1 MGNINVN
8 LDLSVAEELLL
19 RNEADLRPVPLRGI
33 LSSVST
39 FSVLKKGE
47 SHDLQNMKEY
57 TLLNGSSLVTRKQH
71 RS

>member
-1 MGNINVN
+1 MRNININ

-19 RNEADLRPVPLRGI
+19 RNEADPRPVPLRGT

-39 FSVLKKGE
+39 FSVLKKVE
-47 SHDLQNMKEY
+47 SHDLKNIEEY
-57 TLLNGSSLVTRKQH
+57 TLLKEGSLVPQKQH